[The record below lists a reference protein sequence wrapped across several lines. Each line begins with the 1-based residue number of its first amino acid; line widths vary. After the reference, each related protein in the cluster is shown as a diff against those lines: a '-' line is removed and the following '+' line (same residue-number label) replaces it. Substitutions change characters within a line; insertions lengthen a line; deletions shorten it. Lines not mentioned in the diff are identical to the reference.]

1 MAHSPQHH
9 VFTPGTTGA
18 TLLLLHGEGGDEKD
32 FLPIYPAIAAGA
44 AALSP
49 RLSPLS
55 AEAEEVVADAAAFA
69 HWLEHAI
76 EDTMTIVGR
85 VIDAIEEYKLDAGRI
100 FALGYGDG
108 ANLASVLILLH
119 PGMLAGAILLRPQRV
134 VEPNPLPKISS
145 LPILVAGGEG
155 DATMPAG
162 ESEQLARLLS
172 HVGADVDYAVA
183 ETGHDLSPSDF
194 SMCKLWLSEKLA

>member
-69 HWLEHAI
+69 HWMEH
-76 EDTMTIVGR
+76 
-85 VIDAIEEYKLDAGRI
+85 AIEEYKLDAGRI

>member
-49 RLSPLS
+49 RLAPLS

-69 HWLEHAI
+69 HWLEH
-76 EDTMTIVGR
+76 
-85 VIDAIEEYKLDAGRI
+85 AIEEYKLDAGRI

>member
-9 VFTPGTTGA
+9 IFQAGTTGA

-32 FLPIYPAIAAGA
+32 FLPIFQAIAPGA

-55 AEAEEVVADAAAFA
+55 AEAEEVVEDAAALA
-69 HWLEHAI
+69 HWLGH
-76 EDTMTIVGR
+76 
-85 VIDAIEEYKLDAGRI
+85 AIEEYNLDPARI

-119 PGMLAGAILLRPQRV
+119 PGLLAGAILLRPQRV
-134 VEPNPLPKISS
+134 VEPKPLPKIAS
-145 LPILVAGGEG
+145 LPVLVAGGEG
-155 DATMPAG
+155 DNTMPAG

-194 SMCKLWLSEKLA
+194 SMCKLWLTEKLA